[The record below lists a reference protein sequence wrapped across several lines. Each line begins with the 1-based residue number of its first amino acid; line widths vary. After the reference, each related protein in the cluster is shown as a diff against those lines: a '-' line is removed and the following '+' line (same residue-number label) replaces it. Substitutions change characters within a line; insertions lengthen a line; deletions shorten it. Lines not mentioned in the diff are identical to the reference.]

1 MPQDVETSCIANA
14 AIEPDE
20 HEEIDITPEMVEAG
34 MIAYYDGP
42 EWAKDGEL
50 PEGAV
55 KRIYHAME
63 AARIDV
69 GQRRQSREKDVTVL
83 VSPLK

>member
-1 MPQDVETSCIANA
+1 MSAPPRDADAERLARKANKQ
-14 AIEPDE
+14 IEV
-20 HEEIDITPEMVEAG
+20 TPEMVEAG
-34 MIAYYDGP
+34 VNAYYDAP

-55 KRIYHAME
+55 KRIYRAME
-63 AARIDV
+63 AARIGV
-69 GQRRQSREKDVTVL
+69 GQRRQSREKDVTAL